1 MPSLKEVQYYLTGL
15 WLLAKLSPH
24 GLRYLDL
31 TDRGMLRSFWAMAWC
46 LPPTAISWIWWQ
58 SIYLSKMPDGTSTG
72 LPFFL
77 RLALVE
83 IINWL
88 VPLLLVGLV
97 ALVTGFGQRFSAIV
111 TAVNWLIVPFTYA
124 SGLVVGTVFLFP
136 AAEPLL
142 GPFWLILM
150 AGLIIALTRILR
162 MICGANPL
170 RNAALIIALLAPAIP
185 LSEALQRFLGV
196 YPL

>member
-15 WLLAKLSPH
+15 WLLTKLNPH

-31 TDRGMLRSFWAMAWC
+31 TDRGMIRSFWAMVWC
-46 LPPTAISWIWWQ
+46 IPPTVISWLWWHA
-58 SIYLSKMPDGTSTG
+58 IYVAKMPGSAHTG
-72 LPFFL
+72 LAFFL

-83 IINWL
+83 ILNWL

-97 ALVTGFGQRFSAIV
+97 ALATNIGQRYAAIV
-111 TAVNWLIVPFTYA
+111 TVANWLFVPFSYV
-124 SGLVVGTVFLFP
+124 SGLIVGSVILFP
-136 AAEPLL
+136 AGEALL
-142 GPFWLILM
+142 GPIWLMLM
-150 AGLIIALTRILR
+150 GVLIIVLTRILR
-162 MICGANPL
+162 MVCGPNPL